1 MQMTNKERNLIFF
14 LVVVMII
21 VININLVITPGMT
34 KRKELKDQ
42 LLVAEDSKFQTEQLL
57 GKANTIDS
65 EIEQILLS
73 TQDMIPPFFNVVDKE
88 YIHMWIG
95 ALANKNQVTVD
106 SLTITEP
113 QVTVVTPYIKTITP
127 LSYPIG
133 EYFNNIVNSTTL
145 EAGAVEETPQ
155 TSTGEGVDQVVK
167 TDLILNL
174 KGTKAKIMNLV
185 SEISHLEKH
194 GIVNN
199 VAFATF
205 DVDDEKTTSIT
216 VSLYS
221 IHKENDGI
229 FDYEFK

>member
-1 MQMTNKERNLIFF
+1 MQMTSKEKNLIFF
-14 LVVVMII
+14 LVVVMIV
-21 VININLVITPGMT
+21 VININAVITPGMT

-42 LLVAEDSKFQTEQLL
+42 LLVDEDSKFQTDQLL
-57 GKANTIDS
+57 ARANTIEG
-65 EIEQILLS
+65 EIDQILLS
-73 TQDMIPPFFNVVDKE
+73 TQDMIPPFFNIVDKE

-95 ALANKNQVTVD
+95 ALANKNQVTVE
-106 SLTITEP
+106 SLTLGDP
-113 QVTVVTPYIKTITP
+113 QVTAVTPYVKTTSA

-145 EAGAVEETPQ
+145 EAGQAEEAPPVE
-155 TSTGEGVDQVVK
+155 GGVDQVVI
-167 TDLILNL
+167 TDLTLNL

-194 GIVNN
+194 GVVNN
-199 VAFATF
+199 VTFTTF